1 MTYSWKNNWIWKFE
15 SIWCSLQKFKYANE
29 LTDIDIGRLINAS
42 QSLNKKIYIYSSLYI
57 AQNRIEKKFLHN
69 LLEKDVFD
77 DLDKDLKKFLGPL
90 YNNLDIKKYVVS
102 TFRYCPKCI
111 EQGYHS
117 IFHQLNFFNK
127 CIFHN
132 IKLQTKC
139 PSCELENSYT
149 VKYRGINTG
158 FSCSCGY
165 IPFINSIEEIFNK
178 WNDTKNF
185 TYNKTIKNIE
195 CDNIKYMYSS
205 FKYYIN
211 KDCVNKID
219 SMNNSDIYISFI
231 EENNNNN
238 ICTFIP
244 SLKNEMIPS
253 LLDKKNSIYDYLGNI
268 MMNQYI
274 TIFKSIAR
282 HIRRNFIKKVNMDS
296 LLRNRMYYSCSLYDF
311 FNLENYNN
319 GIRYNEIDENLY
331 AYIIWRIE
339 VEGHETCETLH
350 TPITHIKNANTDYF
364 IRQNI
369 CDTLFYKYIKHELND
384 YINNYKDS
392 NNAQFN
398 DYGILV
404 SSFERII
411 GNTLIQYF
419 YDCLSYAKY
428 IKYNKPNERINL
440 NISIP
445 INSNDFLIGY
455 NTKTKYC
462 HLKMYKR
469 TRTRT

>member
-1 MTYSWKNNWIWKFE
+1 MAYSWENNWIWKFE

-29 LTDIDIGRLINAS
+29 LTDIDIGRLIKAS
-42 QSLNKKIYIYSSLYI
+42 HYLEKKVYIYSSLYI
-57 AQNRIEKKFLHN
+57 AKNRIERELLYK
-69 LLEKDVFD
+69 LLEKDVFE
-77 DLDKDLKKFLGPL
+77 DLKQDFQEFLGPL
-90 YNNLDIKKYVVS
+90 YNDLDIKKYVVNK
-102 TFRYCPKCI
+102 FRYCPICI

-132 IKLQTKC
+132 ITLETKC
-139 PSCELENSYT
+139 PICELENSYV
-149 VKYRGINTG
+149 VKYSGMDIG
-158 FSCSCGY
+158 YLCSCGY
-165 IPFINSIEEIFNK
+165 IPFNNSVEEIFNK

-185 TYNKTIKNIE
+185 TYNKTIKNIKY
-195 CDNIKYMYSS
+195 DNTKYIYSS

-211 KDCVNKID
+211 KNEIDKID
-219 SMNNSDIYISFI
+219 SMNNSDIYKSFI
-231 EENNNNN
+231 EENNLY

-244 SLKNEMIPS
+244 ILKNKIIPS
-253 LLDKKNSIYDYLGNI
+253 IVDKKNGPYDYLGNI
-268 MMNQYI
+268 MMDQYI

-282 HIRRNFIKKVNMDS
+282 HIRRNFIKQINIDYLVK
-296 LLRNRMYYSCSLYDF
+296 NRIYYSSSLYNFFDF
-311 FNLENYNN
+311 ENCNRS
-319 GIRYNEIDENLY
+319 ICYNEIDENLY
-331 AYIIWRIE
+331 AYIIWRTE
-339 VEGHETCETLH
+339 VEGHETCETIH
-350 TPITHIKNANTDYF
+350 TPITHVKNGDTDYF

-384 YINNYKDS
+384 YINNYKYS

-419 YDCLSYAKY
+419 YDCLAYAKY

-440 NISIP
+440 DISIP

-455 NTKTKYC
+455 NSKTKYC
-462 HLKMYKR
+462 HLRMYKR
-469 TRTRT
+469 KRN